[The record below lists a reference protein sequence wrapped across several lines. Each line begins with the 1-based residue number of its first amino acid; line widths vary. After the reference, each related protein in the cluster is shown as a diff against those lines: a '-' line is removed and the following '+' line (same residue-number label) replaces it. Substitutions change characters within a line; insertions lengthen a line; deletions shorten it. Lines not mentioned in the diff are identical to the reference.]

1 LPRYKRGI
9 LSAIASIRDNE
20 ATMDHLA
27 QQALTLKR
35 FDDYN
40 DAFNF
45 VEEMLRYISDS
56 FAALEFLILA
66 IDRKNEQ
73 YISAAASK
81 ILFLTNH
88 SDDIEGIFNRLFK
101 IVLDKPDEAFDAF
114 FNLVQIRNIDTQSL
128 YNQRRMRMDTI
139 PEAIVFD
146 DDLISDDYRRNKV
159 QALLKNN
166 IYGKKEIDQ
175 YVKTLLNGQD
185 VIEAKDVEI
194 VTQEDYIRLILV
206 FLYSKSIGMH
216 YDIDLLNK
224 EVRNNFVSFRNF
236 RIKRKGVRA

>member
-1 LPRYKRGI
+1 
-9 LSAIASIRDNE
+9 
-20 ATMDHLA
+20 
-27 QQALTLKR
+27 
-35 FDDYN
+35 
-40 DAFNF
+40 
-45 VEEMLRYISDS
+45 
-56 FAALEFLILA
+56 
-66 IDRKNEQ
+66 
-73 YISAAASK
+73 
-81 ILFLTNH
+81 
-88 SDDIEGIFNRLFK
+88 
-101 IVLDKPDEAFDAF
+101 
-114 FNLVQIRNIDTQSL
+114 
-128 YNQRRMRMDTI
+128 MRMDTI